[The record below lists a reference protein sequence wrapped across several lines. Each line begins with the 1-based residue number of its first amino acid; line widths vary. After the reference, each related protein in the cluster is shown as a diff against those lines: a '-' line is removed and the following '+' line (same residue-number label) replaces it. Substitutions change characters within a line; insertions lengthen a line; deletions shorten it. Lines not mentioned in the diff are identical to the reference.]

1 MITLERYSE
10 PYNATGGLAAIG
22 VLNQLGR
29 PDTEP
34 LEVLVREAVQ
44 NCWDAKRPDS
54 PGIRVTIGR
63 STLDE
68 AGVSLLGNHVLV
80 NPPPGL
86 GLGDQMREGMHT
98 IYFADFGTRG
108 LAGPTRADR
117 PGEPRDF
124 VDFVRNIGQPPD
136 KDFGGGSF
144 GYGKA
149 AFYIASAART
159 VVIDSLCRT
168 EGGQLERRLLGCAL
182 GQTFDD
188 LNGTPFTGRHW
199 WGRMQDGVP
208 EPVTGS
214 DAEEI
219 AEALGLPSRNGTDG
233 LGTTVLVVAP
243 AITIETGDGAD
254 ATMDFIA
261 ESIAWN
267 FWPRMIDTP
276 GGAQRTM
283 KFSISDN
290 GKTVRIPNPRT
301 HPQLRG
307 FVEAM
312 DRLRQESDGST
323 SDEFVIDSEIRSL
336 RPARKLGRLVI
347 QKGPVAPAD
356 LPDRPVPL
364 GARRTKASVHHIA
377 LMRAPELIVTYL
389 EGATPTAGRL
399 GYAGVFKPVLDMD
412 GAFKAAE
419 PPTHDDWVARSVV
432 DRQARSFVN
441 VGTERIQA
449 QCRLA
454 AGYNATVRH
463 LSDADAIPLGEFA
476 DALAALMPGQEGPG
490 ARRPATQRPT
500 TRRRRRTPG
509 HRDVDAA
516 TEDVWVDGTST
527 EASTQPG
534 GAVNGSTSLNNVT
547 GSDGQCAPENPPPPP
562 AQKPMPLPQTKSG
575 GTPTPVISVDG
586 TAVIA
591 YPFELRTKGNRVRL
605 EATVEVMTNDGGQV
619 EAEPPV
625 GYEPPAV
632 HAWVSPSGLRYS
644 SPAIIVGPG
653 DADGHWTVEIGLR
666 EEMMRVDLAVERA

>member
-1 MITLERYSE
+1 MITMERYSE

-34 LEVLVREAVQ
+34 LEVLVREAIQ

-63 STLDE
+63 STLNR
-68 AGVSLLGNHVLV
+68 AGVSFLRDHVLV
-80 NPPPGL
+80 DPPPGL
-86 GLGDQMREGMHT
+86 GLRDEMREGMHT
-98 IYFADFGTRG
+98 LYFADFGTHG

-168 EGGQLERRLLGCAL
+168 EGGKLERRLLGCAL
-182 GQTFDD
+182 GQTFDVD
-188 LNGTPFTGRHW
+188 GVPFTGRHW
-199 WGRMQDGVP
+199 WGRMENGVP

-214 DAEEI
+214 DAEEV
-219 AEALGLPSRNGTDG
+219 AKTLGLPPRNGADD
-233 LGTTVLVVAP
+233 LGTTVLIVAP
-243 AITIETGDGAD
+243 AITIETGEGTD

-261 ESIAWN
+261 EAVTWN

-312 DRLRQESDGST
+312 DRVRQEPDASVA
-323 SDEFVIDSEIRSL
+323 DEFVIDSVIRSL

-364 GARRTKASVHHIA
+364 GARRTRVSVHHIA
-377 LMRAPELIVTYL
+377 LMRAPELVVTYL
-389 EGATPTAGRL
+389 EGATPTAGRM
-399 GYAGVFKPVLDMD
+399 GYAGVFKSALDMD

-432 DRQARSFVN
+432 DRQSRSFVN
-441 VGTERIQA
+441 IGLDRIQA

-476 DALAALMPGQEGPG
+476 DALATLMPGQEGPG
-490 ARRPATQRPT
+490 ARRPATQRSS
-500 TRRRRRTPG
+500 TRRRRRAPG
-509 HRDVDAA
+509 HKEVDAVA
-516 TEDVWVDGTST
+516 EDMWVDGNPTD
-527 EASTQPG
+527 AGTQSG
-534 GAVNGSTSLNNVT
+534 IAVT
-547 GSDGQCAPENPPPPP
+547 GNERGNDATGGDSQRASESPPP
-562 AQKPMPLPQTKSG
+562 QKPMPLPQTKAG
-575 GTPTPVISVDG
+575 GTPTPAISADG

-591 YPFELRTKGNRVRL
+591 YPFELRTKGNCVRL
-605 EATVEVMTNDGGQV
+605 QATVEIMTNDGGQV

-632 HAWVSPSGLRYS
+632 HAWVAPSGLRYS
-644 SPAIIVGPG
+644 SPAILVGPD

>member
-1 MITLERYSE
+1 MAMQRYSE

-54 PGIRVTIGR
+54 PSIRVAIGR
-63 STLDE
+63 STLDQ
-68 AGVSLLGNHVLV
+68 AGVSFLRECVLV
-80 NPPPGL
+80 DPPPGL
-86 GLGDQMREGMHT
+86 RLGSEMRVGMHT
-98 IYFADFGTRG
+98 LYFADFGTYG
-108 LAGPTRADR
+108 LSGPTRADR

-149 AFYIASAART
+149 AFYIASTART

-168 EGGQLERRLLGCAL
+168 DDGGTERRLLGCAL
-182 GQTFDD
+182 GETFDVD
-188 LNGTPFTGRHW
+188 GVPFTGRHW
-199 WGRMQDGVP
+199 WGRLEGGVP

-219 AEALGLPSRNGTDG
+219 ASALGLPPREGADD

-243 AITIETGDGAD
+243 AITIETADGTD
-254 ATMDFIA
+254 ATMEFIA
-261 ESIAWN
+261 EAVSWN

-290 GKTVRIPNPRT
+290 GKAVRIPNPRT

-312 DRLRQESDGST
+312 DRVRQEPDGSVA
-323 SDEFVIDSEIRSL
+323 DEFVIDSDVRSL
-336 RPARKLGRLVI
+336 RPPRKLGRLVI
-347 QKGPVAPAD
+347 QKDPVAPAD
-356 LPDRPVPL
+356 LPDRVVPL
-364 GARRTKASVHHIA
+364 GARRTSGSVHHIA
-377 LMRAPELIVTYL
+377 LMRAPELVVTYF
-389 EGATPTAGRL
+389 EGAMSATGRM
-399 GYAGVFKPVLDMD
+399 GYAGVFKCALDMD
-412 GAFKAAE
+412 DAFKAAE

-432 DRQARSFVN
+432 DKQSRSFVSIAL
-441 VGTERIQA
+441 ERIQA

-490 ARRPATQRPT
+490 ARRPTAQRSSAK
-500 TRRRRRTPG
+500 RRRRAPG
-509 HRDVDAA
+509 HRDIDVI
-516 TEDVWVDGTST
+516 TEDVWVDGNP
-527 EASTQPG
+527 EAAGPQAGNPG
-534 GAVNGSTSLNNVT
+534 EAENASQSANGVTAGDGSNVSET
-547 GSDGQCAPENPPPPP
+547 PLPRPT
-562 AQKPMPLPQTKSG
+562 PLPQTKPG
-575 GTPTPVISVDG
+575 GTPTPAISADG

-591 YPFELRTKGNRVRL
+591 YPFELRTRGNRVRL
-605 EATVEVMTNDGGQV
+605 EAAVEVMTNDGAQV
-619 EAEPPV
+619 ETEPPV

-632 HAWVSPSGLRYS
+632 HAWVAPSGLRYNS
-644 SPAIIVGPG
+644 SPIFVGPD
-653 DADGHWTVEIGLR
+653 DADGHWTVEIDLR
-666 EEMMRVDLAVERA
+666 EEMMRVDLTVERA

>member
-1 MITLERYSE
+1 MMPMQRYSE

-54 PGIRVTIGR
+54 ARIRVDIGR
-63 STLDE
+63 STLDQ
-68 AGVSLLGNHVLV
+68 AGVSFLRSHVLV
-80 NPPPGL
+80 DPPPGL
-86 GLGDQMREGMHT
+86 ALDHEMREGMHT
-98 IYFADFGTRG
+98 LYFADFGTHG

-168 EGGQLERRLLGCAL
+168 DDGQLERRLLGCAL
-182 GQTFDD
+182 GQTFDVE
-188 LNGTPFTGRHW
+188 GVPFTGRHW
-199 WGRMQDGVP
+199 WGRMENGVP
-208 EPVTGS
+208 EPVTGRY
-214 DAEEI
+214 AEEI
-219 AEALGLPSRNGTDG
+219 AAALGLPPRNSTDD
-233 LGTTVLVVAP
+233 LGTTVLIIAP
-243 AITIETGDGAD
+243 SITIEAGDGTD
-254 ATMDFIA
+254 PTMDFIA
-261 ESIAWN
+261 EAIAWN
-267 FWPRMIDTP
+267 FWPRMIDTA
-276 GGAQRTM
+276 GGAQSTM

-290 GKTVRIPNPRT
+290 GRKVRIPTPRT

-312 DRLRQESDGST
+312 DRLRQEPDASLT
-323 SDEFVIDSEIRSL
+323 DEFMIDSEVRSL

-347 QKGPVAPAD
+347 KKDPVAPAD

-364 GARRTKASVHHIA
+364 GARRTRASVHHIA
-377 LMRAPELIVTYL
+377 LMRAPELVVTYM
-389 EGATPTAGRL
+389 EGPIPLAGRM
-399 GYAGVFKPVLDMD
+399 GYAGVFKSALDMD
-412 GAFKAAE
+412 EAFKAAE

-432 DRQARSFVN
+432 DRHARSFVN
-441 VGTERIQA
+441 IALERIQA

-454 AGYNATVRH
+454 AGYNASVRH
-463 LSDADAIPLGEFA
+463 LGDADAIPLGEFA

-490 ARRPATQRPT
+490 ARRPTTQRPKT
-500 TRRRRRTPG
+500 KRRRRAPG
-509 HRDVDAA
+509 QKDVDTV
-516 TEDVWVDGTST
+516 TEDVWVDATST
-527 EASTQPG
+527 DAAAQTGGINGSGPGNDAKG
-534 GAVNGSTSLNNVT
+534 GAEKQSTTLLS
-547 GSDGQCAPENPPPPP
+547 P
-562 AQKPMPLPQTKSG
+562 KPMPLPQTKTG
-575 GTPTPVISVDG
+575 GAPSPAISADG

-632 HAWVSPSGLRYS
+632 HAWTAPSGLRYS
-644 SPAIIVGPG
+644 SAAIIVGP
-653 DADGHWTVEIGLR
+653 DDSDGHWTVEVALR
-666 EEMMRVDLAVERA
+666 EEMMRVDLRVERA

>member
-1 MITLERYSE
+1 MMSMERYSE

-54 PGIRVTIGR
+54 ARIRVAIGR
-63 STLDE
+63 STLDQ
-68 AGVSLLGNHVLV
+68 AGVSFLRSQVLV

-86 GLGDQMREGMHT
+86 ALGHEMREGMHT
-98 IYFADFGTRG
+98 LYFADFGTHG

-159 VVIDSLCRT
+159 VIIDSLCRT
-168 EGGQLERRLLGCAL
+168 DDGQLERRLLGCAL
-182 GQTFDD
+182 GQTFDVE
-188 LNGTPFTGRHW
+188 GVPFTGRHW
-199 WGRMQDGVP
+199 WGRMENGVP
-208 EPVTGS
+208 EPVTGRY
-214 DAEEI
+214 AEEI
-219 AEALGLPSRNGTDG
+219 AAALGLPPRNGADD
-233 LGTTVLVVAP
+233 LGTTVLIIAP
-243 AITIETGDGAD
+243 SVTIETGDGTD
-254 ATMDFIA
+254 PTMDFIA
-261 ESIAWN
+261 EAIAWN
-267 FWPRMIDTP
+267 FWPRMIDTA
-276 GGAQRTM
+276 GGAQSTM

-290 GKTVRIPNPRT
+290 GKKVRIPTPRT

-312 DRLRQESDGST
+312 DRLRQDPDASLD
-323 SDEFVIDSEIRSL
+323 DEFMIDSEVRSL
-336 RPARKLGRLVI
+336 RPARKLGRLVV
-347 QKGPVAPAD
+347 KKDPVAPAD

-364 GARRTKASVHHIA
+364 GARRTRTSVHHIA
-377 LMRAPELIVTYL
+377 LMRAPELVVTYM
-389 EGATPTAGRL
+389 EGPIPLAGRM
-399 GYAGVFKPVLDMD
+399 GYAGVFKSALDID
-412 GAFKAAE
+412 EAFKAAE

-432 DRQARSFVN
+432 DRHARSFVN
-441 VGTERIQA
+441 IALERIQA

-463 LSDADAIPLGEFA
+463 VNDADAIPLGEFA

-500 TRRRRRTPG
+500 TKRRRRAPG
-509 HRDVDAA
+509 HKDVDAV
-516 TEDVWVDGTST
+516 TEDVWVDATPT
-527 EASTQPG
+527 DAAAQ
-534 GAVNGSTSLNNVT
+534 T
-547 GSDGQCAPENPPPPP
+547 GSSIDGSGDGTDATDGAEQHSTTRPPP
-562 AQKPMPLPQTKSG
+562 KPLPLPQTKTG
-575 GTPTPVISVDG
+575 GTPSPAISADG

-591 YPFELRTKGNRVRL
+591 YPFELRTKGNRVWL
-605 EATVEVMTNDGGQV
+605 EAAVEVMTNDGGQV
-619 EAEPPV
+619 ETEPPV

-632 HAWVSPSGLRYS
+632 HAWIAPSGLRYS
-644 SPAIIVGPG
+644 SATIIVGP
-653 DADGHWTVEIGLR
+653 DDSDGHWTVEVALR
-666 EEMMRVDLAVERA
+666 EEMMRVDLKVGRA

>member
-1 MITLERYSE
+1 MITMERYSE

-54 PGIRVTIGR
+54 TIIRVAIGR
-63 STLDE
+63 STLDQ
-68 AGVSLLGNHVLV
+68 AGASFLRDNVLV
-80 NPPPGL
+80 DPPPGL
-86 GLGDQMREGMHT
+86 ALDREMREGMHT
-98 IYFADFGTRG
+98 LYFADFGTHG

-159 VVIDSLCRT
+159 VIIDSLCRT
-168 EGGQLERRLLGCAL
+168 DDGRLERRILGCAL
-182 GQTFDD
+182 GQTFDID
-188 LNGTPFTGRHW
+188 GVPFTGRHW
-199 WGRMQDGVP
+199 WGRMEHGVP
-208 EPVTGS
+208 EPVTGR
-214 DAEEI
+214 DAERI
-219 AEALGLPSRNGTDG
+219 ATALGLPARSDADD
-233 LGTTVLVVAP
+233 LGSTVLIISP
-243 AITIETGDGAD
+243 SITIEAGDGTD
-254 ATMDFIA
+254 ATMVFIA
-261 ESIAWN
+261 EAVTWN

-276 GGAQRTM
+276 GGAQSTI
-283 KFSISDN
+283 KFSMTDN
-290 GKTVRIPNPRT
+290 GKKVRIPTPRT

-312 DRLRQESDGST
+312 DRLRQEPDSSVA
-323 SDEFVIDSEIRSL
+323 DELIIDSEIRSI

-347 QKGPVAPAD
+347 KKDPVAPAD

-364 GARRTKASVHHIA
+364 GARRTRASVHHIA
-377 LMRAPELIVTYL
+377 LMRAPELVVTYL
-389 EGATPTAGRL
+389 EGPVPLAGRM
-399 GYAGVFKPVLDMD
+399 GYAGVFKSALDMD

-419 PPTHDDWVARSVV
+419 PPTHDDWVARSVA
-432 DRQARSFVN
+432 DKQDRSFVN
-441 VGTERIQA
+441 IALERVQA
-449 QCRLA
+449 QCRLV
-454 AGYNATVRH
+454 AGYNASVRH

-490 ARRPATQRPT
+490 ARRSATTRAPT
-500 TRRRRRTPG
+500 KRRRRAPG
-509 HRDVDAA
+509 HKEVDAV
-516 TEDVWVDGTST
+516 TEGVWVDATSFSAT
-527 EASTQPG
+527 SGRGKE
-534 GAVNGSTSLNNVT
+534 VNGGGPTTVPNDAAGDQ
-547 GSDGQCAPENPPPPP
+547 GSANPPVQKPPPP
-562 AQKPMPLPQTKSG
+562 PQTKSG
-575 GTPTPVISVDG
+575 GIPSPAISADG

-591 YPFELRTKGNRVRL
+591 YPFELRTKGNRVSL

-632 HAWVSPSGLRYS
+632 HAWIAPSGLRYCS
-644 SPAIIVGPG
+644 AVIIVGPD
-653 DADGHWTVEIGLR
+653 DADGHWTVEVALR
-666 EEMMRVDLAVERA
+666 EEMMRVDLHVECA

>member
-1 MITLERYSE
+1 MMSMERYSE

-44 NCWDAKRPDS
+44 NCWDAKRPDAAR
-54 PGIRVTIGR
+54 IRVTIGR
-63 STLDE
+63 STLDH
-68 AGVSLLGNHVLV
+68 AGVSFLRSHVLV

-86 GLGDQMREGMHT
+86 ALGDEMREGMRT
-98 IYFADFGTRG
+98 LYFADFGTHG

-159 VVIDSLCRT
+159 VIIDSLCRT
-168 EGGQLERRLLGCAL
+168 DDGRLERRLLGCAL
-182 GQTFDD
+182 GKTFDVE
-188 LNGTPFTGRHW
+188 GVPFTGRHW
-199 WGRMQDGVP
+199 WGRMENGVP
-208 EPVTGS
+208 EPVTGRN
-214 DAEEI
+214 AEEI
-219 AEALGLPSRNGTDG
+219 AAALGLPPRKSADD
-233 LGTTVLVVAP
+233 LGTTVLIIAP
-243 AITIETGDGAD
+243 SITIETGDGTD

-261 ESIAWN
+261 EAIAWN
-267 FWPRMIDTP
+267 FWPRMIDTA
-276 GGAQRTM
+276 GGAQSTM

-290 GKTVRIPNPRT
+290 GKKVRIPTPRT

-312 DRLRQESDGST
+312 DRLRQEPDASLT
-323 SDEFVIDSEIRSL
+323 DEFMIDSEVRSL

-347 QKGPVAPAD
+347 KKDPVAPAD

-364 GARRTKASVHHIA
+364 GARCTRASVHHIA
-377 LMRAPELIVTYL
+377 LMRAPELVVTYL
-389 EGATPTAGRL
+389 EGPIPLAARM
-399 GYAGVFKPVLDMD
+399 GYAGVFKSALDMD
-412 GAFKAAE
+412 EAFKAAE

-441 VGTERIQA
+441 IGLERIQA

-454 AGYNATVRH
+454 AGYNASVRH

-490 ARRPATQRPT
+490 ARRPTTQRPT
-500 TRRRRRTPG
+500 TKRRRRAPG
-509 HRDVDAA
+509 HKDVDAV
-516 TEDVWVDGTST
+516 TDDVWVDATST
-527 EASTQPG
+527 DAAAQTGSGMNGSGYGNVPMGGGEQQQSTTQPP
-534 GAVNGSTSLNNVT
+534 L
-547 GSDGQCAPENPPPPP
+547 
-562 AQKPMPLPQTKSG
+562 KPLPLPQTKTG
-575 GTPTPVISVDG
+575 GTPNPAISADG

-605 EATVEVMTNDGGQV
+605 EARVEVMTNDGGQV
-619 EAEPPV
+619 ETEPPV

-632 HAWVSPSGLRYS
+632 HAWIAPSGLQYS
-644 SPAIIVGPG
+644 SAAIIVGPD
-653 DADGHWTVEIGLR
+653 DADGHWTVEVALR
-666 EEMMRVDLAVERA
+666 EEMMRVDLKVERV

>member
-1 MITLERYSE
+1 MSMERYSE

-44 NCWDAKRPDS
+44 NCWDAKRPDAAR
-54 PGIRVTIGR
+54 IRVTVGR
-63 STLDE
+63 STLDH
-68 AGVSLLGNHVLV
+68 AGVSFLRSHVLV

-86 GLGDQMREGMHT
+86 ALGDEMREGMHT
-98 IYFADFGTRG
+98 LYFADFGTHG

-159 VVIDSLCRT
+159 VIIDSLCRT
-168 EGGQLERRLLGCAL
+168 DDGRLERRLLGCAL
-182 GQTFDD
+182 GRTFDVE
-188 LNGTPFTGRHW
+188 GVPFTGRHW
-199 WGRMQDGVP
+199 WGRMENGVP
-208 EPVTGS
+208 EPVTGRY
-214 DAEEI
+214 AEEI
-219 AEALGLPSRNGTDG
+219 AAALGLPPRKSADD
-233 LGTTVLVVAP
+233 LGTTVLIIAP
-243 AITIETGDGAD
+243 SITIETGNGTDS
-254 ATMDFIA
+254 TMDFIA
-261 ESIAWN
+261 EAIAWN
-267 FWPRMIDTP
+267 FWPRMIDTA
-276 GGAQRTM
+276 GGAQSTM

-290 GKTVRIPNPRT
+290 GKKVRIPTPRT

-312 DRLRQESDGST
+312 DRLRQEPDASLT
-323 SDEFVIDSEIRSL
+323 DEFMIDSDVRSL

-347 QKGPVAPAD
+347 KKDPVAPAD

-364 GARRTKASVHHIA
+364 GARRTRASVHHIA
-377 LMRAPELIVTYL
+377 LMRAPELVVTYL
-389 EGATPTAGRL
+389 EGPIPLAARM
-399 GYAGVFKPVLDMD
+399 GYAGVFKSALDMD
-412 GAFKAAE
+412 EAFKAAE

-432 DRQARSFVN
+432 DRHARSFVKI
-441 VGTERIQA
+441 GLERIQA
-449 QCRLA
+449 QCRMA
-454 AGYNATVRH
+454 AGYNASVRH

-490 ARRPATQRPT
+490 ARRPTTQRPT
-500 TRRRRRTPG
+500 TKRRRRAPG
-509 HRDVDAA
+509 HKDVDAVSD
-516 TEDVWVDGTST
+516 DVWVDATST
-527 EASTQPG
+527 DAAAQTDSG
-534 GAVNGSTSLNNVT
+534 MNGSGY
-547 GSDGQCAPENPPPPP
+547 GSDPMGGGEQQQSTTPPPP
-562 AQKPMPLPQTKSG
+562 KPLPLPQTKTG
-575 GTPTPVISVDG
+575 GTPNPAISADG

-619 EAEPPV
+619 ETEPPV

-632 HAWVSPSGLRYS
+632 HAWIGPSGLQYS
-644 SPAIIVGPG
+644 SAAIIVGPD
-653 DADGHWTVEIGLR
+653 DADGHWTVEVALR
-666 EEMMRVDLAVERA
+666 EEMMRVDLKVERA

>member
-1 MITLERYSE
+1 MMSMECYSE

-54 PGIRVTIGR
+54 ARIRVTIGR
-63 STLDE
+63 STLDQ
-68 AGVSLLGNHVLV
+68 AGVSFLRSHVLV
-80 NPPPGL
+80 NPPL
-86 GLGDQMREGMHT
+86 GLALDDEMREGMHT
-98 IYFADFGTRG
+98 LYFADFGTHG

-117 PGEPRDF
+117 PGAPRDF

-159 VVIDSLCRT
+159 VIIDSLCRT
-168 EGGQLERRLLGCAL
+168 DDGRLERRLLGCAL
-182 GQTFDD
+182 GKTFDVE
-188 LNGTPFTGRHW
+188 GVPFTGRHW
-199 WGRMQDGVP
+199 WGRMENGVP
-208 EPVTGS
+208 EPVTGRN
-214 DAEEI
+214 AEEI
-219 AEALGLPSRNGTDG
+219 AAALGLPPRNSADD
-233 LGTTVLVVAP
+233 LGTTVLIIAP
-243 AITIETGDGAD
+243 SITIETGDGTD

-261 ESIAWN
+261 EAIAWN
-267 FWPRMIDTP
+267 FWPRMIDTA
-276 GGAQRTM
+276 GGAQSTM

-290 GKTVRIPNPRT
+290 GKKVRIPTPRT

-312 DRLRQESDGST
+312 DRLRQEPDASLT
-323 SDEFVIDSEIRSL
+323 DEFMIDSEVRSL

-347 QKGPVAPAD
+347 KKDPVAPAD

-364 GARRTKASVHHIA
+364 GARRTRASVHHIA
-377 LMRAPELIVTYL
+377 LMRAPELVVTYM
-389 EGATPTAGRL
+389 EGPIPLAARM
-399 GYAGVFKPVLDMD
+399 GYAGVFKSALDMD
-412 GAFKAAE
+412 EAFKAAE

-432 DRQARSFVN
+432 DRHARSFVN
-441 VGTERIQA
+441 IGLERIQA

-454 AGYNATVRH
+454 AGYNASVRH

-490 ARRPATQRPT
+490 ARRPTTQRPT
-500 TRRRRRTPG
+500 TKRRRRAPG
-509 HRDVDAA
+509 HKDVDAV
-516 TEDVWVDGTST
+516 TDDVWVDATATDAAAQTGS
-527 EASTQPG
+527 G
-534 GAVNGSTSLNNVT
+534 MNGSGYGNDPMGGGEQQQSTT
-547 GSDGQCAPENPPPPP
+547 PPPP
-562 AQKPMPLPQTKSG
+562 KPLPLPQTKTG
-575 GTPTPVISVDG
+575 GTPNPAISADG

-619 EAEPPV
+619 ETEPPV

-632 HAWVSPSGLRYS
+632 HAWIAPSGLQYS
-644 SPAIIVGPG
+644 SAAIIVGPD
-653 DADGHWTVEIGLR
+653 DADGHWTVEVALR
-666 EEMMRVDLAVERA
+666 EEMMRVDLKVERA

>member
-1 MITLERYSE
+1 MMSMERYSE

-44 NCWDAKRPDS
+44 NCWDAKRSDAAR
-54 PGIRVTIGR
+54 IRVTIGR
-63 STLDE
+63 STLDQ
-68 AGVSLLGNHVLV
+68 AAVSFLRNHVLV
-80 NPPPGL
+80 DPPPGL
-86 GLGDQMREGMHT
+86 ALGAEMRDGMHT
-98 IYFADFGTRG
+98 LYFADFGTHG

-124 VDFVRNIGQPPD
+124 VDFIRNIGQPPD

-159 VVIDSLCRT
+159 VIIDSLCRADD
-168 EGGQLERRLLGCAL
+168 GQLERRLLGCAL
-182 GQTFDD
+182 GQTFDVE
-188 LNGTPFTGRHW
+188 GVPFTGRHW
-199 WGRMQDGVP
+199 WGRLEAGVP
-208 EPVTGS
+208 EPVTGRY
-214 DAEEI
+214 AEEI
-219 AEALGLPSRNGTDG
+219 AAALGLPPRNSADD
-233 LGTTVLVVAP
+233 LGTTVLIIAP
-243 AITIETGDGAD
+243 SITIETGDGTD

-261 ESIAWN
+261 EAIAWN
-267 FWPRMIDTP
+267 FWPRMIDTV
-276 GGAQRTM
+276 GGAQSTM

-290 GKTVRIPNPRT
+290 GKKVRIPTPRT

-312 DRLRQESDGST
+312 DRLRQEPDASLT
-323 SDEFVIDSEIRSL
+323 DEFMIDSEVRSL

-347 QKGPVAPAD
+347 KKDPVAPAD

-377 LMRAPELIVTYL
+377 LMRAPELVVTYM
-389 EGATPTAGRL
+389 EGPIPLAGRM
-399 GYAGVFKPVLDMD
+399 GYSGVFKSALDMD
-412 GAFKAAE
+412 EAFKAAE
-419 PPTHDDWVARSVV
+419 PPTHDDWVARSVG
-432 DRQARSFVN
+432 DKHARSFVN
-441 VGTERIQA
+441 IGLERIQA

-454 AGYNATVRH
+454 AGYNASVRH

-490 ARRPATQRPT
+490 ARRPTTQRPT
-500 TRRRRRTPG
+500 IKRRRRAPG
-509 HRDVDAA
+509 HKDVDAV
-516 TEDVWVDGTST
+516 TEDVWVDATTTDGVEQQQST
-527 EASTQPG
+527 TP
-534 GAVNGSTSLNNVT
+534 L
-547 GSDGQCAPENPPPPP
+547 PP
-562 AQKPMPLPQTKSG
+562 KPMPLPQTKTG
-575 GTPTPVISVDG
+575 GIPNPAISADG
-586 TAVIA
+586 TAVIT

-625 GYEPPAV
+625 GYEPPVV
-632 HAWVSPSGLRYS
+632 HAWIAPSGLRYS
-644 SPAIIVGPG
+644 STAIIVGPD
-653 DADGHWTVEIGLR
+653 DADGHWTVEVALR
-666 EEMMRVDLAVERA
+666 EEMMRVDLKVERA

>member
-1 MITLERYSE
+1 MISMERYSE

-54 PGIRVTIGR
+54 ARIRVTIGR
-63 STLDE
+63 STLDH
-68 AGVSLLGNHVLV
+68 AGVSFLRNNVLV

-86 GLGDQMREGMHT
+86 GLGEEMREGMHT
-98 IYFADFGTRG
+98 LYFADFGTHG

-159 VVIDSLCRT
+159 VIIDSLCRT
-168 EGGQLERRLLGCAL
+168 DGGQLERRLLGCAL
-182 GQTFDD
+182 GQTFDI
-188 LNGTPFTGRHW
+188 GGVPFTGRHW
-199 WGRMQDGVP
+199 WGRMENGVP
-208 EPVTGS
+208 EPVTGRY
-214 DAEEI
+214 AEDI
-219 AEALGLPSRNGTDG
+219 AATLGLPPRNSADD
-233 LGTTVLVVAP
+233 LGTTVLIIAP
-243 AITIETGDGAD
+243 SITIEAGDGSD
-254 ATMDFIA
+254 ATLDFIA
-261 ESIAWN
+261 EAIAWN
-267 FWPRMIDTP
+267 FWPRMIDTA
-276 GGAQRTM
+276 GGAQSTM
-283 KFSISDN
+283 TFSISDN
-290 GKTVRIPNPRT
+290 GKKVRIPTPRT

-312 DRLRQESDGST
+312 DRLRQEPDSSLT
-323 SDEFVIDSEIRSL
+323 DEFMIDSEVRSL

-347 QKGPVAPAD
+347 KKDPVAPAD

-364 GARRTKASVHHIA
+364 GARRTRASVHHIA
-377 LMRAPELIVTYL
+377 LMRAPELVVTYL
-389 EGATPTAGRL
+389 EGPIPLAARM
-399 GYAGVFKPVLDMD
+399 GYAGVFKSALDMD
-412 GAFKAAE
+412 EAFKAAE

-432 DRQARSFVN
+432 DRHARSFVN
-441 VGTERIQA
+441 IGLERIQA

-454 AGYNATVRH
+454 AGYNASVRH

-490 ARRPATQRPT
+490 ARRPTTQRPT
-500 TRRRRRTPG
+500 AKRRRRAPG
-509 HRDVDAA
+509 HKDVDAV
-516 TEDVWVDGTST
+516 TEGVWVDATFTDAAAQIGSGMHGSGYGNDPTRGDEQQQST
-527 EASTQPG
+527 T
-534 GAVNGSTSLNNVT
+534 
-547 GSDGQCAPENPPPPP
+547 PPPP
-562 AQKPMPLPQTKSG
+562 KPMPLPQTKTG
-575 GTPTPVISVDG
+575 GIPNPAISADG

-619 EAEPPV
+619 ETEPPV
-625 GYEPPAV
+625 GYVPPAV
-632 HAWVSPSGLRYS
+632 HSWIAPSGLQYS
-644 SPAIIVGPG
+644 SEAIIVGPD
-653 DADGHWTVEIGLR
+653 DADGHWTVEVALR
-666 EEMMRVDLAVERA
+666 EEMMRVDLKVERA